1 MIGTFTTAQER
12 ASKDLE
18 GDVIVVMQTTPL
30 TYLQSQADVI
40 CHYLRLCFW
49 PVGQILD
56 FGRWPT
62 AYSAFDI
69 WPQAVVIY
77 SLLGLTIWAM
87 FRGSALSLL
96 GGWFFLILAPTSSI
110 IPINDYMFEHR
121 MYLPLAAVIA
131 AVVIAA
137 FWLLDWFRLSPAQ
150 VARLAGSLMLVLA
163 IVLGAVAFQRNT
175 TWATDYRLWTD
186 NVTKRPANAR
196 GHLHLRRATN
206 RIHLEAAY
214 AFLCGDTERAANIC
228 ATAIAENPDQL
239 GRFANLAAL
248 AADKLGHPEDAL
260 LLWWKALELDPRSLD
275 ARLELARR
283 LAPTDREQ
291 ALNHLRIALRQSP
304 SSPQVQEELD
314 KLRQ

>member
-1 MIGTFTTAQER
+1 
-12 ASKDLE
+12 
-18 GDVIVVMQTTPL
+18 
-30 TYLQSQADVI
+30 
-40 CHYLRLCFW
+40 
-49 PVGQILD
+49 
-56 FGRWPT
+56 
-62 AYSAFDI
+62 
-69 WPQAVVIY
+69 
-77 SLLGLTIWAM
+77 
-87 FRGSALSLL
+87 L

-150 VARLAGSLMLVLA
+150 VPRLAGSLMLVLA

-186 NVTKRPANAR
+186 NVTKRPTNGR
-196 GHLHLRRATN
+196 GHANLRRATN

-248 AADKLGHPEDAL
+248 AADKLGHPEDAI

-283 LAPTDREQ
+283 LGPTDREQ
-291 ALNHLRIALRQSP
+291 ALNCLRIALRQSP
-304 SSPQVQEELD
+304 SFPQAHHELAKLLALTDPQLAKEHFRQALELTPREPLLLSDYADFLVSQQELPQAIEAYRQALALDSDLVELGP
-314 KLRQ
+314 KLEAAQRKLKASQ